1 LPRAATN
8 KLNAQLLAM
17 GVNADWSVKEWY
29 LGKTFDGE
37 DGNKYTNPEMAM
49 AERVR
54 LGLCSDTTAE
64 FRNEEISEDD

>member
-17 GVNADWSVKEWY
+17 GVNADWSVKGWY
-29 LGKTFDGE
+29 FGKTFDGE

-64 FRNEEISEDD
+64 FTNEEISEDD